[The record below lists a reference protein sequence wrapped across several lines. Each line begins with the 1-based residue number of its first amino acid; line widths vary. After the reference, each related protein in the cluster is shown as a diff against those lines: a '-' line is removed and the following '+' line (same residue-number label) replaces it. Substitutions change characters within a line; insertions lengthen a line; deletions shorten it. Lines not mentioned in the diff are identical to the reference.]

1 MATSN
6 DGLRIILAFAG
17 VIILAVTLTRVFV
30 PRDSVWSAALPW
42 ALLVLFWIYLLVMNR
57 KDRGGGRAE

>member
-6 DGLRIILAFAG
+6 DRLRIIFAFAG

-30 PRDSVWSAALPW
+30 PGDSVWSAALPW
-42 ALLVLFWIYLLVMNR
+42 VLLVLFWIYLFVMTR
-57 KDRGGGRAE
+57 RDRRGGRAE